1 MRVKLFFRSSHSSVL
16 MTQLQFFVED
26 QSPKLQ
32 FNNRSRTYFCRRYLH
47 FFISQ
52 HIKRQNL
59 SLITALCHLSSSY
72 RIQTLSPFR
81 QTALGFVMMSFVFDA
96 ASIRQRLNNSYP
108 LGILRKSHEITHLSL
123 YYISFVERKKK
134 TEKLMSFAPLV

>member
-1 MRVKLFFRSSHSSVL
+1 
-16 MTQLQFFVED
+16 MT
-26 QSPKLQ
+26 P
-32 FNNRSRTYFCRRYLH
+32 

-59 SLITALCHLSSSY
+59 PLIPALCHLSSSY

-123 YYISFVERKKK
+123 YYVSFVERKKK

>member
-1 MRVKLFFRSSHSSVL
+1 MRVKLFRRSSHSSVL
-16 MTQLQFFVED
+16 MTQLQFFLSKIKAPNCSLTTVVEHTSVGD
-26 QSPKLQ
+26 NPIIY
-32 FNNRSRTYFCRRYLH
+32 N
-47 FFISQ
+47 Q

-59 SLITALCHLSSSY
+59 PLITALCNLSSSY
-72 RIQTLSPFR
+72 RFETLSPFR